1 MSRLVLDGDM
11 LVTQLSPHGDDLC
24 EPFNCV
30 VPLHNS
36 CRHDGDILRDQSCI
50 EAIVLG
56 QDAAGAGEL
65 TFARTRS
72 AVLCTVQSGLMGLGR
87 IAPLGRWAS
96 AAPPPGGMKSNGGA
110 ARLQVRQRLVFLR
123 SDKTTP
129 LQYRV
134 LRHVDRPWHGASRQ
148 LA

>member
-1 MSRLVLDGDM
+1 MLRENITIGVFFEMSRLVLDGDM

-87 IAPLGRWAS
+87 IAPLGRRGLGRS
-96 AAPPPGGMKSNGGA
+96 AARRHEKQRWGRPTAGEA
-110 ARLQVRQRLVFLR
+110 AAGISQI
-123 SDKTTP
+123 
-129 LQYRV
+129 
-134 LRHVDRPWHGASRQ
+134 G
-148 LA
+148 